1 MFEICSITAVGRK
14 DIHMNETRYAM
25 DAAELKKWFQSENRD
40 FSPCMYFPITSEN
53 GLNTEEKI
61 SKLIQGYKKSGYG
74 GIIPFSFGKSP
85 ICPLSEEYYK
95 VTDTVAKCAR
105 ENGMQIGYIDD
116 SYIMRA
122 YMAGEENHASQCSI
136 LCKYDVA
143 CMTGDHMHKEIKKRG
158 KLMSLMAVNDDTQ
171 DLLDLRPYLTEEEDK
186 YILDWTVPDGNW
198 NVEQYFCE
206 KDTESP
212 YIDYLDYEISSS
224 YLKATFRVW
233 LDRLGENYDALAP
246 MFIYRNV
253 VYGGRNRRMW
263 NEKFNTVFEEY
274 YGFDPA
280 PYYPLLFRDFGRYS
294 KRYKSMLMVC
304 RAHMLVEGYMK
315 AVADICHAKGVFCT
329 GFPAESKATAC
340 SWMFGDGQMLHKYT
354 SAPGISIPFAYLYGL
369 NGIKVAAGAADAFGQ
384 EIVSADI
391 FRYYEQLSKD
401 VIYRETM
408 NAFVRGVN
416 MLFAHLGED
425 RTDEH
430 STFGEKDPVWGAIFS
445 KNDDLADYANF
456 TTRSQILLRG
466 GEHICDVAIL
476 YPIHSLHSFVYLYQS
491 AAAQGFEYP
500 VTPENADYMEIMNSF
515 LNYVGMDSTFVHPN
529 IIRDR
534 AFSEN
539 GTLFIKQEG
548 KDIPQKYKVLV
559 MPSMPLIS
567 LKTLRVIKKFYD
579 EGGKIIATDNLPSGA
594 YECSMVDAEM
604 NTAMKTLTPEDKEV
618 QSIIRY
624 IFGEDCQDSRIIKQ
638 YYKNENENGGQAYFF
653 PSNKTSV
660 DGTESVSA
668 SILYQVMEKFRM
680 APDVYMDGMPRVE
693 FSGIV
698 NHHLPTFIKVGIGTK
713 LAKGCSMNYIHKRY
727 AGCDIYY
734 ITNTTGSD
742 YNRNILLRGRLS
754 PEEWNPFTG
763 KIHKLNCEL
772 VRFRGDIYTKVNV
785 SIEASSCSFIV
796 SPIQRNQKEILRDLT
811 AEQEIPEYFPKYNF

>member
-1 MFEICSITAVGRK
+1 
-14 DIHMNETRYAM
+14 
-25 DAAELKKWFQSENRD
+25 
-40 FSPCMYFPITSEN
+40 
-53 GLNTEEKI
+53 
-61 SKLIQGYKKSGYG
+61 
-74 GIIPFSFGKSP
+74 
-85 ICPLSEEYYK
+85 
-95 VTDTVAKCAR
+95 
-105 ENGMQIGYIDD
+105 
-116 SYIMRA
+116 
-122 YMAGEENHASQCSI
+122 
-136 LCKYDVA
+136 
-143 CMTGDHMHKEIKKRG
+143 
-158 KLMSLMAVNDDTQ
+158 
-171 DLLDLRPYLTEEEDK
+171 
-186 YILDWTVPDGNW
+186 
-198 NVEQYFCE
+198 
-206 KDTESP
+206 
-212 YIDYLDYEISSS
+212 
-224 YLKATFRVW
+224 
-233 LDRLGENYDALAP
+233 
-246 MFIYRNV
+246 
-253 VYGGRNRRMW
+253 
-263 NEKFNTVFEEY
+263 
-274 YGFDPA
+274 
-280 PYYPLLFRDFGRYS
+280 
-294 KRYKSMLMVC
+294 MLMVC

-315 AVADICHAKGVFCT
+315 AVADICHAKGIFCT

-416 MLFAHLGED
+416 MLLAHLGED

-445 KNDDLADYANF
+445 KNDDLADYASF

-476 YPIHSLHSFVYLYQS
+476 YPIHSLHSVVFLYQS
-491 AAAQGFEYP
+491 AADQGFEYP

-539 GTLFIKQEG
+539 GILYVKQEG
-548 KDIPQKYKVLV
+548 KELPQKYKVLV
-559 MPSMPLIS
+559 MPSMTLIS
-567 LKTLRVIKKFYD
+567 LKTLRVIKKFFD

-594 YECSMVDAEM
+594 YECSMLEAEM
-604 NTAMKTLTPEDKEV
+604 NTAMKTLTAEDKEV
-618 QSIIRY
+618 QSIISY

-638 YYKNENENGGQAYFF
+638 YYRNENKNGGQAYFF

-668 SILYQVMEKFRM
+668 NMLYQVIEKFHM

-698 NHHLPTFIKVGIGTK
+698 NQHLPTFRKVGIGTK

-727 AGCDIYY
+727 AGCDIYF
-734 ITNTTGSD
+734 ITNTTGASF
-742 YNRNILLRGRLS
+742 NRNILLKGCLQL
-754 PEEWNPFTG
+754 EEWNPYTG
-763 KIHKLNCEL
+763 KIHKLVSET
-772 VRFRGDIYTKVNV
+772 VRFRGENYTKVNI
-785 SIEASSCSFIV
+785 SIEASSCTFLV
-796 SPIQRNQKEILRDLT
+796 SPVQRTTKEILRDIIPGT
-811 AEQEIPEYFPKYNF
+811 DIPEYFPKYNY

>member
-1 MFEICSITAVGRK
+1 
-14 DIHMNETRYAM
+14 MNEIRRAM
-25 DAAELKKWFQSENRD
+25 DVAELKKWFQSEHRD
-40 FSPCMYFPITSEN
+40 FSPYMYFPITSQD
-53 GLNTEEKI
+53 GLSAEDKI
-61 SKLIQGYKKSGYG
+61 FKLVQGYKKSGYRG
-74 GIIPFSFGKSP
+74 VIPFAFGKSP
-85 ICPLSEEYYK
+85 IKALSTEYYR
-95 VTDTVAKCAR
+95 VIDTVCRAAK
-105 ENGMQIGYIDD
+105 ENGMQVGYIDD

-122 YMAGEENHASQCSI
+122 YIQSEDNHTSQCSV
-136 LCKYDVA
+136 LCRYETA
-143 CMTGDHMHKEIKKRG
+143 CVTGDHMHKELPDHG

-171 DLLDLRPYLTEEEDK
+171 DLLDLRPYLTEEDGK
-186 YILDWTVPDGNW
+186 WILDWTVPEGNW
-198 NVEQYFCE
+198 NMEQYCCE
-206 KDTESP
+206 KDTDAP
-212 YIDYLDYEISSS
+212 YIDYLDYETSYN
-224 YLKATFRVW
+224 YLKATFRFW
-233 LDRLGENYDALAP
+233 LDRLGEEYSDLAT

-253 VYGGRNRRMW
+253 VYGGKNRRMW
-263 NEKFNTVFEEY
+263 NENFNTVFEEY

-315 AVADICHAKGVFCT
+315 AAADICHAKGIFCT
-329 GFPAESKATAC
+329 GFPAESKATSC

-369 NGIKVAAGAADAFGQ
+369 NGIKIAAGAADAFGQ
-384 EIVSADI
+384 EVVSADI
-391 FRYYEQLSKD
+391 FKYYAHLSKD
-401 VIYRETM
+401 IIYRETM

-425 RTDEH
+425 RTDEQ

-456 TTRSQILLRG
+456 TARSQTLLRG
-466 GEHICDVAIL
+466 GDHVCDVAIL
-476 YPIHSLHSFVYLYQS
+476 YPIHSLHSFVFLYQS
-491 AAAQGFEYP
+491 ATAQGFEYP

-515 LNYVGMDSTFVHPN
+515 LNYVGMDSAFVHPN

-548 KDIPQKYKVLV
+548 KETPQKYKVLV
-559 MPSMPLIS
+559 MPSMSLIS
-567 LKTLRVIKKFYD
+567 LKTLRVIKKFFD
-579 EGGKIIATDNLPSGA
+579 EGGKIIATDNLPNGA
-594 YECSMVDAEM
+594 YECSMLDTEM
-604 NTAMKTLTPEDKEV
+604 NTAMKTLTNEDKEV

-624 IFGEDCQDSRIIKQ
+624 IFGEDCQDNRIFKQ

-660 DGTESVSA
+660 DGTDSVSA
-668 SILYQVMEKFRM
+668 HILYQVMEKFKL

-698 NHHLPTFIKVGIGTK
+698 NHHLPTFMKIGIGPK

-734 ITNTTGSD
+734 ITNTTARP
-742 YNRNILLRGRLS
+742 YEQNVLLRGRHQ
-754 PEEWNPFTG
+754 PEEWNPYTG
-763 KIHKLNCEL
+763 KIHKLTGEL
-772 VRFRGDIYTKVNV
+772 VCFRGEIYTKVSV
-785 SIEASSCSFIV
+785 SIEASSCTFLV
-796 SPIQRNQKEILRDLT
+796 SPMQRTQKEILRDIT
-811 AEQEIPEYFPKYNF
+811 TEVPIPEYFPKHNF